1 MDNNIKVKSSHVP
14 EETIDINE
22 WCEMFKV
29 GSRVQKYRS
38 EDRGSFLNSQYDF
51 GKLFESTEEL
61 GFLDRIKSLKLVDL
75 W

>member
-1 MDNNIKVKSSHVP
+1 MNKEIKVRSSHTP
-14 EETIDINE
+14 EEMIDINE

-29 GSRVQKYRS
+29 GSRVEKYRGD
-38 EDRGSFLNSQYDF
+38 DRSGFLNSQYDF

-61 GFLDRIKSLKLVDL
+61 GFIGKLKSLKLVDL